1 MNKNEI
7 EVWLDF
13 HDVENYTINEDLGV
27 DVSGVVDLSGKSLI
41 VIPIR
46 FRNVGGNFSCTKNS
60 LVDLSGCPIEVGGD
74 FNCSFNK
81 LTTNK
86 STTYNFRTTN

>member
-1 MNKNEI
+1 MDREGV

-13 HDVENYTINEDLGV
+13 HDVENYTINEDLSV

-46 FRNVGGNFSCTKNS
+46 FG
-60 LVDLSGCPIEVGGD
+60 IVGGD
-74 FNCSFNK
+74 FNCDNNK
-81 LTTNK
+81 LLTLEFCPSDVGGSFYCFDNKITTNL
-86 STTYNFRTTN
+86 NRTTFQ